1 MESND
6 NKVESGRH
14 KRTRLPKWVVI
25 VAGTLILLALVAGIL
40 LKIYAEP
47 ILHQRAEDMLSSRF
61 HSEVQIEGFH
71 IDLFPQLRLAGSGV
85 TIRLHG
91 RTDVPP
97 LISVHEFSGTANLW
111 SIFGKPWH
119 INTIRLKGLT
129 IQIPPREQRE
139 GKLFPMSSS
148 GRKPKDVPVKIDE
161 LISDD
166 AELDILSGK
175 PDKSPH
181 QFLIHHLDMHDM
193 HPGSGAP
200 FEATLTNATPPGEI
214 HVKGNFGPWQA
225 DDPRTT
231 PLGADYTFKD
241 ADLSVFKGI
250 AGILSSTGTFK
261 GVLESIEVQG
271 ETTTPDFTVD
281 TGGHPVM
288 LKTEFNATVDATNG
302 DTMLHPVTA
311 HIGNTIL
318 VCSGGVVGPTDK
330 RLHGKEVVLDIVSK
344 NGRIEDLLRLAVK
357 ADKPPISGPMVLTTK
372 FDLPPADPRT
382 KEKVMDRLELNG
394 KFSIEQGRFSDLKV
408 REKIEDLSRRGQGH
422 PKDEDVGDSLTA
434 LRSNF
439 KFHDAVIT
447 LNHLNFSVT
456 GANVQLDGTYGIRS
470 EDLDFHGKLHLQ
482 AKPSQAVTGVKS
494 WLLKPFDPFFRK
506 NGVTEIPIKIGG
518 KRSDP
523 SFGLD
528 FHRKGDDAKKK
539 DEKNEDK
546 TAKK

>member
-1 MESND
+1 MDSQETAIQA
-6 NKVESGRH
+6 GRH
-14 KRTRLPKWVVI
+14 KKTRVPRWLLVAMGI
-25 VAGTLILLALVAGIL
+25 VLVLAVVAGIL

-47 ILHQRAEDMLSSRF
+47 ILRQRAEDMLSSRF
-61 HSEVQIEGFH
+61 HSEVEIQEFH
-71 IDLFPQLRLAGSGV
+71 ITLFPMLRLAGSGV
-85 TIRLHG
+85 SVRLHG
-91 RTDVPP
+91 RRDVPP
-97 LISVHEFSGTANLW
+97 LISVHDFSASTSFW
-111 SIFGKPWH
+111 SIFRKPWH
-119 INTIRLKGLT
+119 INKIALKGLT
-129 IQIPPREQRE
+129 IQIPPREKRE

-148 GRKPKDVPVKIDE
+148 GRKPKDVQVHIDE
-161 LISDD
+161 LISDQ

-181 QFLIHHLDMHDM
+181 QFLIHNLVMRDLG
-193 HPGSGAP
+193 PGHGAP
-200 FEATLTNATPPGEI
+200 FEANLTNATPPGEI

-231 PLGADYTFKD
+231 PLGASYTFKD

-250 AGILSSTGTFK
+250 AGILSSTGSFK
-261 GVLESIEVQG
+261 GVLESMEVQG

-281 TGGHPVM
+281 TGGNPVM
-288 LKTEFNATVDATNG
+288 LKTEFSATVDGTNG

-311 HIGNTIL
+311 HIGNTTL
-318 VCSGGVVGPTDK
+318 VCTGGVVGPTDK
-330 RLHGKEVVLDIVSK
+330 NLHGKEVILDIVAK

-357 ADKPPISGPMVLTTK
+357 GDKPPISGPMQLTTK

-382 KEKVMDRLELNG
+382 KEKVMDRLKLTG
-394 KFSIEQGRFSDLKV
+394 RFSIDQGRFSDPKV

-439 KFHDAVIT
+439 SLNDALIG
-447 LNHLNFSVT
+447 LSRLSFSVT

-470 EDLDFHGKLHLQ
+470 EELEFHGKLHLQ

-506 NGVTEIPIKIGG
+506 NGVTEIPIKVTG

-528 FHRKGDDAKKK
+528 FGHKSGEKSKDKKGGGANGKK
-539 DEKNEDK
+539 
-546 TAKK
+546 

>member
-1 MESND
+1 MESNSSPIE
-6 NKVESGRH
+6 VRRH
-14 KRTRLPKWVVI
+14 KKTRLPKWVVI
-25 VAGTLILLALVAGIL
+25 LAGTVLVLALVAGVL

-47 ILHQRAEDMLSSRF
+47 MLHQRAEDMLSSRF
-61 HSEVQIEGFH
+61 HSEVQIQGFH
-71 IDLFPQLRLAGSGV
+71 IDIFPRLRLEGSGV
-85 TIRLHG
+85 TVRLHA

-97 LISVHEFSGTANLW
+97 LISVHEFSGNANLW

-119 INTIRLKGLT
+119 INTITLKGLT
-129 IQIPPREQRE
+129 IQIPPREQRQ

-148 GRKPKDVPVKIDE
+148 GRKPKDVQVQIDE
-161 LISDD
+161 LISEE
-166 AELDILSGK
+166 AELDIISGK

-181 QFLIHHLDMHDM
+181 QFLIHNLVMRDLG
-193 HPGSGAP
+193 PGHGAP
-200 FEATLTNATPPGEI
+200 FEASLTNATPPGEI
-214 HVKGNFGPWQA
+214 HVIGNFGPWQA
-225 DDPRTT
+225 DEPRTT

-250 AGILSSTGTFK
+250 AGILSSIGSFK

-288 LKTEFNATVDATNG
+288 LKTEFNATVDGTNG

-311 HIGNTIL
+311 HLGNTTL
-318 VCSGGVVGPTDK
+318 VCTGGVVGPTDK
-330 RLHGKEVVLDIVSK
+330 RLHGKEVILDIVSK

-357 ADKPPISGPMVLTTK
+357 ADKPPISGPMELTTK

-382 KEKVMDRLELNG
+382 KEKVMDRLELKG
-394 KFSIEQGRFSDLKV
+394 RFSIAQGRFSDLKV
-408 REKIEDLSRRGQGH
+408 RKKIEDLSRRGQGH

-434 LRSNF
+434 LSSNF
-439 KFHDAVIT
+439 KLDDALVT
-447 LNHLNFSVT
+447 LNKLNFSVT

-506 NGVTEIPIKIGG
+506 NGVTEIPIKIAG

-528 FHRKGDDAKKK
+528 FHHHNGDDAKEK
-539 DEKNEDK
+539 DEKKED
-546 TAKK
+546 

>member
-1 MESND
+1 MDSKENQP
-6 NKVESGRH
+6 H
-14 KRTRLPKWVVI
+14 KKGRLPRWFLITAGI
-25 VAGTLILLALVAGIL
+25 VLVLALVAGIL

-61 HSEVQIEGFH
+61 HSEVQIQEFH
-71 IDLFPQLRLAGSGV
+71 ISVFPQLLLAGSGV
-85 TIRLHG
+85 TLRLHG

-97 LISVHEFSGTANLW
+97 IISVHEFSGNANLW

-119 INTIRLKGLT
+119 INKIALKGLT

-148 GRKPKDVPVKIDE
+148 GRTPKDVKVQIDE
-161 LISDD
+161 LTSDE
-166 AELDILSGK
+166 AELDIISGK

-181 QFLIHHLDMHDM
+181 QFLIHNLVMRDLG
-193 HPGSGAP
+193 PGHGAP
-200 FEATLTNATPPGEI
+200 FEANLTNATPPGEI

-231 PLGADYTFKD
+231 PLGANYTFKD

-250 AGILSSTGTFK
+250 AGILSSTGSFK
-261 GVLESIEVQG
+261 GVLESMEVEG

-288 LKTEFNATVDATNG
+288 LKTEFSATVDGTNG

-311 HIGNTIL
+311 HIGGTTLI
-318 VCSGGVVGPTDK
+318 CTGGVVGPTDK
-330 RLHGKEVVLDIVSK
+330 RLHGKEVILDIVAK
-344 NGRIEDLLRLAVK
+344 NGHIEDLLKLAVK
-357 ADKPPISGPMVLTTK
+357 ADKPPISGPMELHTK
-372 FDLPPADPRT
+372 FDLPPSDPKT
-382 KEKVMDRLELNG
+382 KEKVMDRLLLHG
-394 KFSIEQGRFSDLKV
+394 TFSIEQGRFSDLKV

-422 PKDEDVGDSLTA
+422 PKDEEVGDSLTA

-439 KFHDAVIT
+439 KLDDAVIT
-447 LNHLNFSVT
+447 LNKLSFSVT

-482 AKPSQAVTGVKS
+482 AKPSQAVTGYKS

-528 FHRKGDDAKKK
+528 FRHKNDDKKEDKKEDKK
-539 DEKNEDK
+539 D
-546 TAKK
+546 

>member
-1 MESND
+1 MP
-6 NKVESGRH
+6 R
-14 KRTRLPKWVVI
+14 WVLVAI
-25 VAGTLILLALVAGIL
+25 GIVLVLAVVAGAL

-47 ILHQRAEDMLSSRF
+47 ILRQRAEDMLSSRF
-61 HSEVQIEGFH
+61 HSEVEIQEFH
-71 IDLFPQLRLAGSGV
+71 ITLFPMLRLAGSGV
-85 TIRLHG
+85 SVRLHG
-91 RTDVPP
+91 RRDVPP
-97 LISVHEFSGTANLW
+97 LISVHDFSASTSFW
-111 SIFGKPWH
+111 SIFRKPWH
-119 INTIRLKGLT
+119 INKIALKGLT
-129 IQIPPREQRE
+129 IQIPPREMRQ

-148 GRKPKDVPVKIDE
+148 GRKPKDVQVHIDE
-161 LISDD
+161 LISDQ

-181 QFLIHHLDMHDM
+181 QFLIHNLVMRDLG
-193 HPGSGAP
+193 PGHGAP
-200 FEATLTNATPPGEI
+200 FEANLTNATPPGEI

-231 PLGADYTFKD
+231 PLGASYTFKD

-250 AGILSSTGTFK
+250 AGILSSTGSFK
-261 GVLESIEVQG
+261 GVLESMEVEG

-281 TGGHPVM
+281 TGGNPVM
-288 LKTEFNATVDATNG
+288 LKTEFSATVDGTNG

-311 HIGNTIL
+311 HIGNTTL
-318 VCSGGVVGPTDK
+318 VCTGGVVGPTDK
-330 RLHGKEVVLDIVSK
+330 NLHGKQVILDIVAK

-357 ADKPPISGPMVLTTK
+357 GDKPPISGPMQLTTK

-382 KEKVMDRLELNG
+382 KEKVMDRLRLNG
-394 KFSIEQGRFSDLKV
+394 RFSIDQGRFSDPKV

-439 KFHDAVIT
+439 SLNDALIGLT
-447 LNHLNFSVT
+447 RLSFSVT

-470 EDLDFHGKLHLQ
+470 EELEFHGKLHLQ

-506 NGVTEIPIKIGG
+506 NGVTEIPIKVTG

-528 FHRKGDDAKKK
+528 FGHKSGEREKPKKGSANGK
-539 DEKNEDK
+539 
-546 TAKK
+546 

>member
-1 MESND
+1 MDSKD
-6 NKVESGRH
+6 NRPH
-14 KRTRLPKWVVI
+14 KKTRLPRWVAI
-25 VAGTLILLALVAGIL
+25 VFGLILVLAIAAGVL

-47 ILHQRAEDMLSSRF
+47 ILRQRAEDMLSSRL
-61 HSEVQIEGFH
+61 HGEVEIQGFH
-71 IDLFPQLRLAGSGV
+71 INVFPQLQLFGSGV
-85 TIRLHG
+85 TVRLHG

-97 LISVHEFSGTANLW
+97 LVSVNEFSGTANLW

-119 INTIRLKGLT
+119 INRIKLTGLT

-139 GKLFPMSSS
+139 GKLFPMNSSS
-148 GRKPKDVPVKIDE
+148 SRKPKDVPVQIDE
-161 LISDD
+161 LTSDE
-166 AELDILSGK
+166 AELDIISGK
-175 PDKSPH
+175 PDKTPH
-181 QFLIHHLDMHDM
+181 QFLIHNLVMRDLG
-193 HPGSGAP
+193 PGHGAP
-200 FEATLTNATPPGEI
+200 FEASLTNATPPGEI
-214 HVKGNFGPWQA
+214 HVKGNFGPWQT

-250 AGILSSTGTFK
+250 AGILSSTGSFK
-261 GVLESIEVQG
+261 GVLESMEVQG

-288 LKTEFNATVDATNG
+288 LKTEFSATVDGTNG

-311 HIGNTIL
+311 HIGGTTL
-318 VCSGGVVGPTDK
+318 VCTGGVVGPTDK
-330 RLHGKEVVLDIVSK
+330 RLHGKEVILDIVAK
-344 NGRIEDLLRLAVK
+344 NGHIEDLLKLAVK
-357 ADKPPISGPMVLTTK
+357 ADKPPISGPMELTTK
-372 FDLPPADPRT
+372 FDLPPSDPRT
-382 KEKVMDRLELNG
+382 KEKVMDRLVLNG
-394 KFSIEQGRFSDLKV
+394 RFSIEQGRFSDLKV

-422 PKDEDVGDSLTA
+422 PKDDDVGDSLTA
-434 LRSNF
+434 LKSNF
-439 KFHDAVIT
+439 KLDDAVIT
-447 LNHLNFSVT
+447 LGKLNFSVT

-482 AKPSQAVTGVKS
+482 AKPSQAVTGYKS

-528 FHRKGDDAKKK
+528 FHHKSGDDARKK
-539 DEKNEDK
+539 DDKDEK

>member
-1 MESND
+1 MDS
-6 NKVESGRH
+6 KATLPAAAPH
-14 KRTRLPKWVVI
+14 KKTHLPRWLVITAGVV
-25 VAGTLILLALVAGIL
+25 LMLALAAGIL

-61 HSEVQIEGFH
+61 HSEVEIQEFH
-71 IDLFPQLRLAGSGV
+71 ISVFPRLLLAGSGV
-85 TIRLHG
+85 TLRLHG

-97 LISVHEFSGTANLW
+97 IISVHEFSGNANLW

-119 INTIRLKGLT
+119 INKIALRGLT

-148 GRKPKDVPVKIDE
+148 GRTPKDVQVKIDE
-161 LISDD
+161 LVSDE
-166 AELDILSGK
+166 AELDIISAK

-181 QFLIHHLDMHDM
+181 QFLIHNLVMHDLG
-193 HPGSGAP
+193 PGHGAP
-200 FEATLTNATPPGEI
+200 FEASLTNATPPGEI

-250 AGILSSTGTFK
+250 AGILSSTGSFK

-288 LKTEFNATVDATNG
+288 LKTEFNATVDGTNG

-318 VCSGGVVGPTDK
+318 VCTGGVAGPTDK
-330 RLHGKEVVLDIVSK
+330 RLHGKEVILDIVAK
-344 NGRIEDLLRLAVK
+344 NGHIEDLLRLAVK
-357 ADKPPISGPMVLTTK
+357 ADKPPISGPMELHTK

-382 KEKVMDRLELNG
+382 KEKVMDRLELHG
-394 KFSIEQGRFSDLKV
+394 RFSIEQGRFSDLKV

-439 KFHDAVIT
+439 KLDDALIT
-447 LNHLNFSVT
+447 LNKLNFSVT

-470 EDLDFHGKLHLQ
+470 EDLEFHGKLHLQ

-506 NGVTEIPIKIGG
+506 NGVTEIPIKIAG

-528 FHRKGDDAKKK
+528 FRRKSGDDAKK
-539 DEKNEDK
+539 
-546 TAKK
+546 